1 MEIICRIVK
10 QLHLQEREFD
20 NRQTGQREKFATMGF
35 VLQSGS
41 DRLYAEMVQ
50 EQARR
55 QATLDY
61 NYLYKACLKPGVH
74 TWTDQGGQERYETRV
89 VLQSITLM

>member
-1 MEIICRIVK
+1 MEIIGRIIS
-10 QLHLQEREFD
+10 QSPLQTVETRNREGK
-20 NRQTGQREKFATMGF
+20 TEMLSILGF
-35 VLQSGS
+35 ELQSGS
-41 DRLYAEMVQ
+41 DRLYAEMLQ

-61 NYLYKACLKPGVH
+61 NHLYKACLKPGVH

-89 VLQSITLM
+89 TLQSITLM